1 MNNNSNDTKKILR
14 QFTENLSLLKNKQK
28 EVIEKN
34 IKIVEKRKMED
45 IRKKIK

>member
-1 MNNNSNDTKKILR
+1 MSNNLTNTKKILH
-14 QFTENLSLLKNKQK
+14 QFMEDLSLLKKKQK
-28 EVIEKN
+28 EIIEKN

>member
-1 MNNNSNDTKKILR
+1 MSNNANDTKKILR
-14 QFTENLSLLKNKQK
+14 QFTEDLSFLKKKQK